1 MPYIQLNNP
10 LKNEK
15 TYSMNWMALDQ
26 KRLNQMALDDL
37 RNTQLQIL
45 NKDEK

>member
-15 TYSMNWMALDQ
+15 TYSMNWMAFNQ
-26 KRLNQMALDDL
+26 KRLNQMALDDPQ
-37 RNTQLQIL
+37 RFQIPSIQ
-45 NKDEK
+45 

>member
-1 MPYIQLNNP
+1 MPYIQPTNP

-15 TYSMNWMALDQ
+15 TYPMNWMTLNQ

-37 RNTQLQIL
+37 RDTKLQIL
-45 NKDEK
+45 HKDEK